1 MPASPIRKLAP
12 YADAAKK
19 KGVKI
24 YHLNIGQP
32 DIETPMQFWDAMRS
46 IDRKVL
52 EYSPSDGFE
61 TLREKTATFYQKKYN
76 LAHIYKE
83 DILIC
88 TGASEALFY
97 TFLSILD
104 EGEEII
110 IPEPLYANYIGFSR
124 GGNIGL
130 KPIVTKFE
138 QNFAL
143 PSVEEFER
151 TITPNTKAILICNP
165 NNPTGYC
172 YTKAELDRIADIA
185 LRHDLFIVSDEVYRD
200 FVYSETPYTSML
212 SYPEL
217 QQHVVMVDSLSKR
230 FSACGARIG
239 MVFSKNK
246 EVLQTVLKFA
256 QQRLSPPT
264 IEQLGAIGLYDVE
277 EDYFYNTKKEYLLR
291 RDTLVNALNAIPG
304 VKCNV
309 PGGAFYTMVQLPV
322 ADAEDFCMWML
333 RDFNHEGATT
343 MMSPGNGFYATAGMG
358 KNEVRIAYVLKSEEI
373 IEAVACIAKGLE
385 VYNAIL
391 CSH

>member
-19 KGVKI
+19 RGIKI

-32 DIETPMQFWDAMRS
+32 DIETPSQFWEAMHN

-52 EYSPSDGFE
+52 EYSPSDGYE
-61 TLREKTATFYQKKYN
+61 ALRQKTATFYQHKYG
-76 LAHIYKE
+76 LSHLSKE
-83 DILIC
+83 DVLIC

-124 GGNIGL
+124 GGNIVL
-130 KPIVTKFE
+130 KPIVTRFE
-138 QNFAL
+138 DNFAL

-151 TITPNTKAILICNP
+151 TITSKTKAILLCNP

-185 LRHDLFIVSDEVYRD
+185 LRHNLFIISDEVYRD
-200 FVYSETPYTSML
+200 FVYADVPYTSML
-212 SYPEL
+212 SYADL
-217 QQHVVMVDSLSKR
+217 QQHVIMVDSLSKR

-239 MVFSKNK
+239 MVFSKNR

-256 QQRLSPPT
+256 QQRLSPPS
-264 IEQLGAIGLYDVE
+264 IEQLSAIGLYDVE
-277 EDYFYNTKKEYLLR
+277 EDYFIKNNREYLHR
-291 RDTLVNALNAIPG
+291 RDTLVEALGAIPG

-322 ADAEDFCMWML
+322 DDAEDFCMWML
-333 RDFNHEGATT
+333 RDFEYEGATT
-343 MMSPGNGFYATAGMG
+343 MMSPGNGFYATPGMG
-358 KNEVRIAYVLKSEEI
+358 KNEVRIAYVLNSEEI
-373 IEAVACIAKGLE
+373 RKAVTCLEKGL
-385 VYNAIL
+385 VAYNTKRG
-391 CSH
+391 